1 MNISEIFI
9 RRPVGTALLTAALAL
24 LGIAAF
30 FLLPVSPL
38 PQVDFPTIQ
47 VSASLPG
54 ASPDIMASSVA
65 TPLERQLG
73 TIASVTEMTS
83 TSYEGSTGIVL
94 QFDLSRNI
102 DAAARDVQAAINAAR
117 ANLPANLPNN
127 PTWREVNP
135 ADAPI
140 LILSLTSDVATKA
153 QMYDAASTIL
163 QQKLSQVRG
172 IGQVFVGG
180 SSLPAVRVEL
190 NPQAVSHLGLS
201 LENIRAVLYNANSN
215 EPKGSVSKADKTWE
229 FEATDQLFKSGD
241 YKKLIVAYK
250 NGSAVRLSNLGDVVD
265 SVQDLR
271 NAGFSSGKPAVLLVL
286 FSQPGANMINTV
298 DRVKRLLSRLQASI
312 PAGIKLSVIIDRSTT
327 VRASVVDV
335 EQTLLISILL
345 VVFVVF
351 LFLRN
356 LSATMIPAVVVP
368 LSLLGTFGA
377 MYLLHYSIDN
387 LSLMALTICTGF
399 VVDDAVVV
407 IENIMRY
414 IERGDSP
421 MKAALEGAAEV
432 GFTVLSISVSLI
444 AVFIPILMMGGI
456 VGRLLREFAMTL
468 SLAIIISMVIS
479 LTTTPM
485 MCAQF
490 LKSNAQFE
498 EDSLHKKSDEVL
510 HKIIKMYGRG
520 LDWSLRHKRKVLFS
534 VIAAVLTSA
543 ALFAYIP
550 KGFFPEEDTG
560 RFMGGIQADQ
570 DISFAD
576 MQKKLKQFIGIVL
589 SNPAVVDLAAFT
601 GSSGGMNT
609 ARMFVALKPN
619 GERPPI
625 QEVMSQIRKKTAA
638 ISGARLF
645 LQPVQDIRVGGRL
658 SNAQYQYTLR
668 SADLKLLNE
677 WAPKLLSAM
686 RKLPELADVNTDQQ
700 NSGLEE
706 WIQIDRDQAS
716 RFGLTAAM
724 IDNQLYDAF
733 GQRPVST
740 MYTQMN
746 QYYVVM
752 EVAPQYWHSP
762 ETLKDIYIQTPSGNE
777 IPLSAFARI
786 SETHAALVVNHS
798 GLFPSVT
805 ISFNLRKGF
814 ALGQAV
820 DAVEQ
825 VESQMHLPSS
835 IIGQFSGTA
844 QAFKASLA
852 NEFSLVMTALLAVY
866 IVLGILYESYIHPL
880 TIISTLPSAGTG
892 ALIALLMTR
901 TDLNLIALI
910 GIILLI
916 GIVKKNAILMIDF
929 AIEAQRKEK
938 KNPLEAI
945 KEAALLRFRPITMT
959 TLAALFGA
967 LPLALGSGTGSEF
980 RRPLGIAIIG
990 GLVVSQ
996 MLTLFT
1002 TPVIYLYM
1010 EDLRMKFAGFSFSRF
1025 FGRIMRNGI

>member
-1 MNISEIFI
+1 M
-9 RRPVGTALLTAALAL
+9 GTALLTAALAL

-83 TSYEGSTGIVL
+83 TSYEGSTSIVL

-215 EPKGSVSKADKTWE
+215 EPKGSVSKGDKTWE

-312 PAGIKLSVIIDRSTT
+312 PAAIKLSVIIDRSTT

-356 LSATMIPAVVVP
+356 LSATLIPAVVVP

-414 IERGDSP
+414 IEKGDSP
-421 MKAALEGAAEV
+421 MEAALQGAAEV

-485 MCAQF
+485 MCAKL

-498 EDSLHKKSDEVL
+498 ESSFHKKSDEIL
-510 HKIIKMYGRG
+510 HKIIKMYALG

-570 DISFAD
+570 DISFTD

-658 SNAQYQYTLR
+658 TNSQYQYTLR
-668 SADLKLLNE
+668 SANLKLLNG

-716 RFGLTAAM
+716 RFGLTAAG

-752 EVAPQYWHSP
+752 EVAPQYWYSP
-762 ETLKDIYIQTPSGNE
+762 ETLKEIYIQTPSGNE

-825 VESQMHLPSS
+825 VESRMHLPSS

-892 ALIALLMTR
+892 ALIALLMTH
-901 TDLNLIALI
+901 TDLSLIALI

-1010 EDLRMKFAGFSFSRF
+1010 EDLRMEFARFSFSKF